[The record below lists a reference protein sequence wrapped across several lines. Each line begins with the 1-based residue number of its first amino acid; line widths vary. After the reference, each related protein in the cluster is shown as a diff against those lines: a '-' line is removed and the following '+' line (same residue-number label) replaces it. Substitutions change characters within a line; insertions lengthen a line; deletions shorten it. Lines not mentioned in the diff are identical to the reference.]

1 MSSGKA
7 GERKPRRAPP
17 ENLAEISLNSAEI
30 RPKNAITKKLEPPV
44 RVNGGGSFSLVR
56 MTRLTQLARGALV
69 YFFFLA
75 AFFLVAFFTAFLAVF
90 FFAAFFL
97 ATVHLLN

>member
-1 MSSGKA
+1 VEAKEGSAKSWPDSGL
-7 GERKPRRAPP
+7 
-17 ENLAEISLNSAEI
+17 ENQAYQ
-30 RPKNAITKKLEPPV
+30 KLEPPV

-56 MTRLTQLARGALV
+56 MTRLTQLARAALI

-97 ATVHLLN
+97 ATVTSP